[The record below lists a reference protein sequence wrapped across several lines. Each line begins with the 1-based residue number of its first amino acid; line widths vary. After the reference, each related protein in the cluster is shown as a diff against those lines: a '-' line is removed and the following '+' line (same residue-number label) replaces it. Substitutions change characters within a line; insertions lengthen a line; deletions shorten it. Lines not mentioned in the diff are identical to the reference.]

1 MWKTQIIVDLVL
13 LSQTDGSG
21 DLLMQSFGDKLGL
34 RMSAFS

>member
-34 RMSAFS
+34 